1 MAVWVCWGGSGLCPV
16 LCPAAR
22 AGGDAK
28 RLRVVLVNL
37 ALKLMCC
44 DVVGSNYKL
53 WKVADALAPRQPGSW
68 TRTSV
73 WQKGVFSQLSSG

>member
-1 MAVWVCWGGSGLCPV
+1 MPRPPPHGEGWRGCETPSCGACESGFEINCGAV
-16 LCPAAR
+16 
-22 AGGDAK
+22 
-28 RLRVVLVNL
+28 
-37 ALKLMCC
+37 MCC